1 MLYSVSGSSF
11 NLLRVPDPNPEK
23 SVGFFQKQVL
33 DPNPGKSSGSD
44 PNYLKH
50 VAFFSFHFCLD
61 PDPKNI
67 ISGSGSRKTFRI
79 QPDPDS

>member
-11 NLLRVPDPNPEK
+11 NLLRVSDPNPEK

-44 PNYLKH
+44 PNYLKQ
-50 VAFFSFHFCLD
+50 VAFFLFIFAWI
-61 PDPKNI
+61 PI
-67 ISGSGSRKTFRI
+67 RKT
-79 QPDPDS
+79 